1 MIENAPLPA
10 TDNPLEAPFW
20 TALAGGVLKIQHCD
34 GCGIWL
40 FPTRVRC
47 GSCGSRPVW
56 NTVSGRGR
64 IWSFTRVHPPVL
76 PAFAPF
82 APYPVAVVELDE
94 QPGLRMVG
102 NLVFEA
108 GDAINSV
115 PPEHIRIGLPV
126 QAVIRDLGGGVHWP
140 AWQLLGDGA

>member
-10 TDNPLEAPFW
+10 TDNPTEAPFW
-20 TALAGGVLKIQHCD
+20 SALAEGVLKIQHCD

-56 NTVSGRGR
+56 KTVSSKGR

-102 NLVFEA
+102 NLLFSA
-108 GDAINSV
+108 GDAINAV
-115 PPEHIRIGLPV
+115 PAERIRIGLRV
-126 QAVIRDLGGGVHWP
+126 EAVIRELGDGVNWP
-140 AWQLLGDGA
+140 AWRLIDDGA